1 MIIREITAD
10 VFLGLAAAIVI
21 VSSIGVLVMRD
32 AYQKL
37 HFVGPAALV
46 SPVLVTL
53 AVWLH
58 VGNKATTLEAM
69 LALLLIVIASPFL
82 THATIRAARIRQT
95 GDWRPGQPDHAPSP
109 GREGKQ
115 GS

>member
-21 VSSIGVLVMRD
+21 ISSAGVLVMRD
-32 AYQKL
+32 TYQKL
-37 HFVGPAALV
+37 HFVGPAAMV

-58 VGNKATTLEAM
+58 AGNTATTLEAM
-69 LALLLIVIASPFL
+69 LALFFIVIASPFL
-82 THATIRAARIRQT
+82 THATIRAARIREK
-95 GDWRPGQPDHAPSP
+95 GDWRARQAGHAPSAS
-109 GREGKQ
+109 GEGEK

>member
-1 MIIREITAD
+1 MIIREIIAD
-10 VFLGLAAAIVI
+10 VFLGLAAAIVVI
-21 VSSIGVLVMRD
+21 SSVGVLVMRD

-37 HFVGPAALV
+37 HFVGPVAMV
-46 SPVLVTL
+46 SPVPVTL

-69 LALLLIVIASPFL
+69 LTLLLVIIASPFL
-82 THATIRAARIRQT
+82 THATIRAARIREK
-95 GDWRPGQPDHAPSP
+95 GDWRPQRAGHTPSP
-109 GREGKQ
+109 TGEGNQ